1 MKTTLIPL
9 LLIAAAAQADV
20 SYIQEMNGPLT
31 SNRGYTV
38 IDDGVYTRY
47 IPTTSGGLYA
57 DDRPGYI
64 TQSHDP
70 DTSVEGIAARLQRHR
85 EMSELKRLLERH

>member
-1 MKTTLIPL
+1 MKTALLSL
-9 LLIAAAAQADV
+9 LLTAAAVQADV
-20 SYIQEMNGPLT
+20 SYIQEMNGPLI

-57 DDRPGYI
+57 NDRPGYI
-64 TQSHDP
+64 VPSNDP
-70 DTSVEGIAARLQRHR
+70 ATSVEGIAARVRKQHEDFMR
-85 EMSELKRLLERH
+85 SYDK